1 MFWGSNVP
9 FAPRIVSVT
18 RLLGHEGARLTEGFI
33 SCTISSWI
41 LILSPALPL
50 GSHVDVNH
58 GRVGGSKRPIGN
70 IGESFATSDRLVHL
84 EEDVPNLLHMMLD
97 LLRVLHCVG

>member
-1 MFWGSNVP
+1 MLWGSNP
-9 FAPRIVSVT
+9 LAHKIVSLA
-18 RLLGHEGARLTEGFI
+18 RLLGHEGARLTEGNSYFTLSFI
-33 SCTISSWI
+33 TQ
-41 LILSPALPL
+41 SPALL
-50 GSHVDVNH
+50 LASHVDVNH

-97 LLRVLHCVG
+97 LLRVQHCVG